1 MDKYMK
7 KSDVIAYIR
16 KEAIEAQSAF
26 EELGGESGI
35 IAEAYE
41 DLASELE
48 DFPAVS
54 VPQWISVK
62 DRLPEPDENPVI
74 AGCEP
79 FNMIFM
85 SWYDSKTKRWELPS
99 KFACEVTHW
108 MLTSSLPRMDG
119 AEADPSIAWLQK
131 RWPRRDK
138 EDAE

>member
-1 MDKYMK
+1 MLEYIERCTA
-7 KSDVIAYIR
+7 IAKLTALEIR
-16 KEAIEAQSAF
+16 EPCATLTDARR
-26 EELGGESGI
+26 L
-35 IAEAYE
+35 
-41 DLASELE
+41 LA
-48 DFPAVS
+48 DMPAVS

-119 AEADPSIAWLQK
+119 AE
-131 RWPRRDK
+131 
-138 EDAE
+138 